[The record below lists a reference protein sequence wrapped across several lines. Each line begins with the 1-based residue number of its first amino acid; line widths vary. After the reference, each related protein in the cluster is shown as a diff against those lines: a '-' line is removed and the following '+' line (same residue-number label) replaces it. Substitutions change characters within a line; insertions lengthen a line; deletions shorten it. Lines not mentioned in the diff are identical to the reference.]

1 MARNIPDAAEMP
13 LAIGTWLA
21 ELAEIG
27 RKNDA
32 GQSAKEMAAQAG
44 MSVKRLLVLLN
55 EAKTAGRLETGWRT
69 QSRLDGIPYQV
80 AVYRVLPAPKK
91 AKR

>member
-1 MARNIPDAAEMP
+1 MAHVWRVA
-13 LAIGTWLA
+13 L
-21 ELAEIG
+21 
-27 RKNDA
+27 
-32 GQSAKEMAAQAG
+32 
-44 MSVKRLLVLLN
+44 LLVMLN
-55 EAKTAGRLETGWRT
+55 EAKAAGRLETGWRT

>member
-1 MARNIPDAAEMP
+1 MARKVADSGE
-13 LAIGTWLA
+13 LGVTLTDWLA
-21 ELAEIG
+21 ELAAIG
-27 RKNDA
+27 KKNDA

-55 EAKTAGRLETGWRT
+55 EAKAAGRLQTGWRT
-69 QSRLDGIPYQV
+69 ETRLDGKPFQ
-80 AVYRVLPAPKK
+80 APVYRVLPAPK